1 MSAIGTKQTS
11 LVAPHMSERAAPVVG
26 RGYFGDA
33 DVMDVAQLA
42 LCGLVQRTAKVALN
56 ADTVRTL
63 K

>member
-1 MSAIGTKQTS
+1 
-11 LVAPHMSERAAPVVG
+11 
-26 RGYFGDA
+26 
-33 DVMDVAQLA
+33 LA

>member
-1 MSAIGTKQTS
+1 MHPTC
-11 LVAPHMSERAAPVVG
+11 PSEQLIVR
-26 RGYFGDA
+26 RYFGDA

-56 ADTVRTL
+56 ADTVRTP

>member
-1 MSAIGTKQTS
+1 MIRTDI
-11 LVAPHMSERAAPVVG
+11 G